1 MHLLLGEQLS
11 ANVRGHPVMG
21 EKDTIVN
28 YPDQIEALVTAG
40 HGPLAAAVGLAEHRI
55 YITPFGFRRALKV
68 QREEL
73 QQLRPDTDDLG
84 RPRPA
89 WTRQRRPSHRRRDPP
104 RPTGAAAS
112 RSRTVA
118 GTPRPNRPTCVQL
131 RPQVNPQIGEPPNEP
146 LHARDKGKAM
156 GAER

>member
-73 QQLRPDTDDLG
+73 QQLTVPTLMIWGDHDPLG
-84 RPRPA
+84 RVSVAQATADAIPHAQLELLPA
-89 WTRQRRPSHRRRDPP
+89 GHGPWLGHPD
-104 RPTGAAAS
+104 
-112 RSRTVA
+112 RTA
-118 GTPRPNRPTCVQL
+118 QL
-131 RPQVNPQIGEPPNEP
+131 VSNFVR
-146 LHARDKGKAM
+146 K
-156 GAER
+156 